1 VTPPQPIKQ
10 SKQIEKALL
19 KLMKDGEISPAKVG
33 MTRRNAIKPIENAFP
48 AAQPKAPRGVGA
60 STASPTAP
68 PPTAH
73 EMEARKPDT
82 DQAGQTA
89 NWSAQMFAGDLA
101 GKINRRFGTG
111 KQDAIDAQRQA
122 WETQVSAGQQY
133 PDLAR
138 QAENRNRPSGD
149 TTSQGFGDSGV
160 QQQQDFQRNTG
171 TMGNMGKPI
180 YSSTKK

>member
-1 VTPPQPIKQ
+1 
-10 SKQIEKALL
+10 
-19 KLMKDGEISPAKVG
+19 MKDGEVSPAKVG

-48 AAQPKAPRGVGA
+48 AAQPKAPSGVGA
-60 STASPTAP
+60 STQTAP
-68 PPTAH
+68 PPSAH
-73 EMEARKPDT
+73 EMEARRPDT

-111 KQDAIDAQRQA
+111 KQDAIDSQRQA
-122 WETQVSAGQQY
+122 WETQIAAEGNY

-138 QAENRNRPSGD
+138 QARSIGNPSGD
-149 TTSQGFGDSGV
+149 TTSQGFGESGV